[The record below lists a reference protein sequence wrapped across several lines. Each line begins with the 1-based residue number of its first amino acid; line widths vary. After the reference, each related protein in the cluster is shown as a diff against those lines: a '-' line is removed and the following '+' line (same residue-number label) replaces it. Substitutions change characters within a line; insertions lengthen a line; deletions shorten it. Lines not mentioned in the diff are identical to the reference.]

1 MKKTFRFIGL
11 TIVAALV
18 GFAAMC
24 IAIAFDASD
33 RVAILS
39 YFGVAIAIA
48 AVLGAF
54 DMGAI
59 KRNMK
64 HTSIKDAA
72 RYGQAAIFVGTACLF
87 VGTPQ
92 ECEDVCDDMWHY
104 GQQAEVRAMTGDE
117 TFDIL

>member
-1 MKKTFRFIGL
+1 MKKNIKFIGL
-11 TIVAALV
+11 VIAAALV

-24 IAIAFDASD
+24 VAIMLGASDSLAIA
-33 RVAILS
+33 S

-48 AVLGAF
+48 LAMGAF

-59 KRNMK
+59 KRGIK
-64 HTSIKDAA
+64 HTSIKDAS
-72 RYGQAAIFVGTACLF
+72 RYSQAAIFVGTAAIF

-104 GQQAEVRAMTGDE
+104 GQQTHVEMLTGEEV
-117 TFDIL
+117 FNIL